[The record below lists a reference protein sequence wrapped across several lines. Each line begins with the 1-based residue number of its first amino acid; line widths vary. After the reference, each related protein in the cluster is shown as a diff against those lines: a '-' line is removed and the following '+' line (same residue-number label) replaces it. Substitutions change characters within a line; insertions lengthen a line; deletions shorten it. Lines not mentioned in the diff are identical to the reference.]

1 MNPHD
6 GERLLCR
13 LIIHSSALGNYL
25 SDKDKPN
32 VSSDLHEV
40 KITCADSKQASKEP
54 QWIVYSS
61 CSATSMT
68 FALPHWNN
76 FQPVAHADDALAYA

>member
-54 QWIVYSS
+54 QWIDMKNVLMPLLDKLLLRRR
-61 CSATSMT
+61 AI
-68 FALPHWNN
+68 
-76 FQPVAHADDALAYA
+76 VR

>member
-40 KITCADSKQASKEP
+40 KRGSNLC
-54 QWIVYSS
+54 
-61 CSATSMT
+61 
-68 FALPHWNN
+68 
-76 FQPVAHADDALAYA
+76 